1 MAELLAP
8 VSGAL
13 LSSVV
18 NEDRLIHGAAEAVA
32 EFPVADNKLLGITV
46 NPVEEVPGLKT
57 VEEPVCTVFDAPRTV
72 LSVDFVGITVELI
85 VGLPVNELD
94 ALTTVLSVACV
105 EISVELTLRLL
116 DDDGEKISFIQSART
131 DVEFLHL
138 LSHPGNDSLQT
149 NISAT
154 G

>member
-1 MAELLAP
+1 MLAP

-18 NEDRLIHGAAEAVA
+18 DKDRPIYSAVEAVT

-46 NPVEEVPGLKT
+46 NLVEEVPGLKT
-57 VEEPVCTVFDAPRTV
+57 VEEPVYTVFDTLRTV

-85 VGLPVNELD
+85 VGLLVNELD

-116 DDDGEKISFIQSART
+116 DDDREKISFIQSART
-131 DVEFLHL
+131 DVEFLYL
-138 LSHPGNDSLQT
+138 LSHPGNDSL
-149 NISAT
+149 
-154 G
+154 